1 MLLIKITIFF
11 SITFLTYLFFVRLY
25 YYDPS
30 NNFRLN
36 YKMKLF
42 KEKSILDTE
51 LYIPMSVGFF
61 CFVDAILILCSV
73 FYLIFL
79 R

>member
-1 MLLIKITIFF
+1 MLLVKITIFF

-25 YYDPS
+25 YYSPS
-30 NNFRLN
+30 ENFRLN

-42 KEKSILDTE
+42 EEKGILDTE
-51 LYIPMSVGFF
+51 LLIPISVGFF
-61 CFVDAILILCSV
+61 SLVDAILILCSI

>member
-1 MLLIKITIFF
+1 MLLVKITIFF
-11 SITFLTYLFFVRLY
+11 SITFLICLFVVRLY
-25 YYDPS
+25 YHSSS

-42 KEKSILDTE
+42 EEKAIWDTE

-61 CFVDAILILCSV
+61 YLVDMILILCSV